1 MDGRQKQSERRVLQE
16 FTNMDTT
23 THKDPVCGMQIEEA
37 DAAGQSEYEGQT
49 IYFCSSA
56 CKEKFDANPTQ
67 FTNESENQ

>member
-1 MDGRQKQSERRVLQE
+1 
-16 FTNMDTT
+16 MDTT

-56 CKEKFDANPTQ
+56 CKEKFDANPAQFNTQ
-67 FTNESENQ
+67 EAK